1 MPRAVFLKSGEG
13 LVVEAVSSL
22 NRFGRSV
29 RLRIAATGAR
39 SCHMDLYYNK
49 CIGMQDTKLMLYGQS
64 QLIGRQEQLISHGG
78 GLLAERI

>member
-1 MPRAVFLKSGEG
+1 MLCAIVLKSGEG
-13 LVVEAVSSL
+13 LVVEAVSPL
-22 NRFGRSV
+22 NRFGRRF
-29 RLRIAATGAR
+29 RLRITATGTR
-39 SCHMDLYYNK
+39 SCHIDLCYNK